1 MHANGGIE
9 VDHLHAAPGL
19 RIRLGELLVEA

>member
-9 VDHLHAAPGL
+9 VDYLHTAPGL